1 MEEYEMERKEMWMPP
16 MYSKG
21 LVYTCELTPEADAKV
36 PDEVLELF
44 FGACE
49 QSDNQAVSLEKC
61 YRRYYQ
67 LNDDHRKELVS
78 YCMELD
84 FWHEDLD
91 FLLFEMDTSVRYFHQ
106 DRLDLKRLTIIYH
119 TDNFYFRIH
128 AYREKVFHLISVFLG
143 LGIPDR
149 YPQFNDKVFEELGSR
164 GLDELKRLLSDLS
177 GDPKLSN
184 DPIWSEALG
193 RRNPFAHRLAKRDWG
208 VLKSE
213 ERIYDYIY
221 ARSDPDK
228 VDKLTD
234 LDRYHMIKLEE
245 FGCICER
252 LAKFRDGL
260 VAALKASCP

>member
-1 MEEYEMERKEMWMPP
+1 MEEPGIEAREMWMPP

-21 LVYTCELTPEADAKV
+21 LVYTRELTPDALAEI
-36 PDEVLELF
+36 DEETWQMLVE
-44 FGACE
+44 GCE
-49 QSDNQAVSLEKC
+49 QSCEGK
-61 YRRYYQ
+61 YTRYYQ
-67 LNDDHRKELVS
+67 LDEVHRKALVS

-106 DRLDLKRLTIIYH
+106 DRLDLKRLAIIYH

-128 AYREKVFHLISVFLG
+128 AYREKVFQLISVFLG

-149 YPQFNDKVFEELGSR
+149 YPQFNDKVFEELESR
-164 GLDELKRLLSDLS
+164 GLSELKRLLSDLS

-193 RRNPFAHRLAKRDWG
+193 RRNPFVHRLAKRDSG
-208 VLKSE
+208 ILRSD
-213 ERIYDYIY
+213 ERIYDHIY
-221 ARSDPDK
+221 VRSDSEKKDK
-228 VDKLTD
+228 ITD
-234 LDRYHMIKLEE
+234 LNLYHILKLED
-245 FGCICER
+245 FGRICER
-252 LAKFRDGL
+252 LARFRDGL